1 MIRVGIAGLGT
12 MGGMHAHS
20 YKRLPNAK
28 LVAGADLEPERRDQF
43 AKEHQAQL
51 YPDFETMLAEA
62 ELDMVDICLPTY
74 LHAEAVQAAAAAKKH
89 VLCEKPAALSVAD
102 CDAMAAAAEQ
112 NGVQF
117 MVAQVL
123 RFYPSHATIKEIVDS
138 ARLGK
143 VDWVSATR
151 MGARPLWSW
160 QDWFNDPKRS
170 GGAALDLH
178 CHDVDFIGWLL
189 GRPTTV
195 SAAGVK
201 SDRGSMDSIFTTM
214 SGFPG
219 GAKAFAESSWTTGA
233 DFPFITALKL
243 NLEGGTISLG
253 HGGPSPVRVDL
264 VGGGSEYPELVVPQ
278 ASETVKTEGNISE
291 LGGYFLECQY
301 FVDCLEHGLRPD
313 RVPPVQSK
321 QAVEICLAAI
331 RSAET
336 GAPVEL

>member
-20 YKRLPNAK
+20 YERLPNAT
-28 LVAGADLEPERRDQF
+28 LVSGADLEPERQERF
-43 AKEHQAQL
+43 AKEHRAQI
-51 YPDFETMLAEA
+51 YPDYEAMLAEA

-89 VLCEKPAALSVAD
+89 VLCEKPMALSVAE
-102 CDAMAAAAEQ
+102 CDAMIAAAERT
-112 NGVQF
+112 GVRF

-123 RFYPSHATIKEIVDS
+123 RFFPAYATIKEIVDS
-138 ARLGK
+138 GHLGK
-143 VDWVSATR
+143 VEWVSATR

-160 QDWFNDPKRS
+160 RDWFNDPARS

-195 SAAGVK
+195 SAVGVK

-219 GAKAFAESSWTTGA
+219 GARAFAESSWTTGA

-243 NLEGGTISLG
+243 NLEGGTVSLT
-253 HGGPSPVRVDL
+253 HGGPSPVRVDP
-264 VGGGSEYPELVVPQ
+264 VHGGTEYPDLVVSQ
-278 ASETVKTEGNISE
+278 ASETVQTEGNISE

-301 FVDCLEHGLRPD
+301 FVNCLERGRVPD
-313 RVPPVQSK
+313 RVPPAQSR

-331 RSAET
+331 RSAES
-336 GAPVEL
+336 GAPVHQ